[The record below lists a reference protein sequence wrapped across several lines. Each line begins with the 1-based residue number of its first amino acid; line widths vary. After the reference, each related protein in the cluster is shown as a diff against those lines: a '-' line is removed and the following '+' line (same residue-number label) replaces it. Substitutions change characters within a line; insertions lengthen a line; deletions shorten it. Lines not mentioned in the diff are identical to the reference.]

1 MLNFEQ
7 FTALVKA
14 GCNEE
19 QIKVINN
26 LFSGEPAPAPAN
38 PNPNP
43 TPNPNPP
50 APVNPEP
57 APRPADVNPNPNP
70 NPNPKPTAPANA
82 ATNNAPAE
90 SETVKMLKEML
101 GLMQKGAINN
111 IQIKQP
117 ETQTAEQILASVLEP

>member
-26 LFSGEPAPAPAN
+26 LFSATPTDPPAN
-38 PNPNP
+38 PNQN
-43 TPNPNPP
+43 PNPNPP
-50 APVNPEP
+50 ADNPG
-57 APRPADVNPNPNP
+57 
-70 NPNPKPTAPANA
+70 
-82 ATNNAPAE
+82 E

-111 IQIKQP
+111 MQIKQP

>member
-26 LFSGEPAPAPAN
+26 LFSATPTDPPAN
-38 PNPNP
+38 PNQN
-43 TPNPNPP
+43 PNPNPP
-50 APVNPEP
+50 ADPPANP
-57 APRPADVNPNPNP
+57 APKPADVNPNPNP
-70 NPNPKPTAPANA
+70 NPNPPADN
-82 ATNNAPAE
+82 PGE

-111 IQIKQP
+111 MQIKQP

>member
-26 LFSGEPAPAPAN
+26 LFSTEPPAEPPAN
-38 PNPNP
+38 PNQ
-43 TPNPNPP
+43 
-50 APVNPEP
+50 
-57 APRPADVNPNPNP
+57 NPNPNP
-70 NPNPKPTAPANA
+70 NPPADNPG
-82 ATNNAPAE
+82 E

-111 IQIKQP
+111 MQITQP
-117 ETQTAEQILASVLEP
+117 KTQTSEQILASVLEP

>member
-7 FTALVKA
+7 FTALVKV
-14 GCNEE
+14 GCTEE
-19 QIKVINN
+19 QIKTINN
-26 LFSGEPAPAPAN
+26 LFSPEPAPSAPADAGTI
-38 PNPNP
+38 PNPN
-43 TPNPNPP
+43 PNPNPP
-50 APVNPEP
+50 ADPPANP
-57 APRPADVNPNPNP
+57 APRPADVNPNTDINP
-70 NPNPKPTAPANA
+70 NPN
-82 ATNNAPAE
+82 TNPNPAE